1 MPLRCDA
8 VFEGGGVKGIGLVG
22 AVAAVEKA
30 GYKFVNLAGTSAGAI
45 VAALLAVGYTADEI
59 EKILSS
65 VKYKDFEDDT
75 CLSKFGGIGKIAS
88 ELFAYGIY
96 RGDYFENWLHQLLI
110 AKGKTTFGQIILK
123 DESQD
128 KYKYK
133 FQAIAS
139 DITDKKLL
147 VLPGD
152 LKEFGINPNKFSIA
166 AAVRMSMSIPLF
178 FKPAILTDKNGKIH
192 YIVDGGTLS
201 NYPVWLLDDGTSDPP
216 WPTFGFKLVE
226 DDPRTINGFEANSIH
241 NMFDYLSSLF
251 STLIDGH
258 DNYHISVSKGDYD
271 RTIGIPITVDIN
283 GRKKKIGTVDFDI
296 SPEERKALFNNGF
309 QTATDFL
316 ARWNFNDWK
325 KKYRE

>member
-1 MPLRCDA
+1 MALLCDA

-22 AVAAVEKA
+22 AAAAVEKA
-30 GYKFVNLAGTSAGAI
+30 GYGFVNLAGTSAGAI
-45 VAALLAVGYTADEI
+45 VAALLAVGYTATEI
-59 EKILSS
+59 GTVLTSI
-65 VKYKDFEDDT
+65 KYEDFKDDT
-75 CLSKFGGIGKIAS
+75 CLSKFGGIGKIIS
-88 ELFAYGIY
+88 EIFAYGAY
-96 RGDYFENWLHQLLI
+96 RGDFFENWLNQLLL
-110 AKGKTTFGQIILK
+110 AKGKTTFGQIVMK
-123 DESQD
+123 EASQD
-128 KYKYK
+128 KYQYK

-152 LKEFGINPNKFSIA
+152 LKGFGLDPNKFSIA

-178 FKPAILTDKNGKIH
+178 FEPAKLTDKEGKTH

-216 WPTFGFKLVE
+216 WPTFGFKLME
-226 DDPRTINGFEANSIH
+226 DDPRNIDRVEANSIH
-241 NMFDYLSSLF
+241 NLFDYMSSLI
-251 STLIDGH
+251 STLIEGH

-271 RTIGIPITVDIN
+271 RTIGIPVTVDIN

-296 SPEERKALFNNGF
+296 SSKESKALFENGF
-309 QTATDFL
+309 KAATGFL
-316 ARWNFNDWK
+316 AKWNFNAWK